1 VYTPDEVREAMEVW
15 DRLQAFID
23 IREEQT
29 ITLNRLEVIQ
39 ILGDYDDL
47 MEK

>member
-1 VYTPDEVREAMEVW
+1 MTYTPEEVRAAMDVW
-15 DRLQAFID
+15 DRLQTFID
-23 IREEQT
+23 NKEQV